1 MCTLSSSIVF
11 LNDDYITNHYQ
22 IQISDVVCT
31 KGMEEDVVR
40 TGKYVDHYNDD
51 SSVEKWWQ
59 TKIYD
64 MVY

>member
-1 MCTLSSSIVF
+1 
-11 LNDDYITNHYQ
+11 
-22 IQISDVVCT
+22 
-31 KGMEEDVVR
+31 MEEDVVR